1 VIVRIDPSAPLP
13 PFEQLRVQIA
23 ASIHSGTVEGG
34 HRLPPI
40 RQLAADLQLAPGT
53 VARAYRELE
62 AAGLVESRGRRGTR
76 VVDTPPA
83 PAADARAARLT
94 QAADEFALRAT
105 ELGAGLEEATA
116 ALHVALASR
125 SELVERRW

>member
-1 VIVRIDPSAPLP
+1 VIVRIDQSGSLP

-23 ASIHSGTVEGG
+23 ASIHAGTLEGG
-34 HRLPPI
+34 RRLPPI
-40 RQLAADLQLAPGT
+40 RQLAADLELAPGT

-83 PAADARAARLT
+83 PDADERDARLA

-105 ELGAGLEEATA
+105 ELGADLQEATA
-116 ALHVALASR
+116 ALHAALVSRASNAI
-125 SELVERRW
+125 

>member
-1 VIVRIDPSAPLP
+1 VIVRIDQTASLP

-23 ASIHSGTVEGG
+23 ASIHAGTLEGG
-34 HRLPPI
+34 RQLPPI
-40 RQLAADLQLAPGT
+40 RQLAADLELAPGT

-62 AAGLVESRGRRGTR
+62 AAGLIESRGRRGTR

-83 PAADARAARLT
+83 PPADERDARLA

-105 ELGAGLEEATA
+105 ELGADLTEATA
-116 ALHVALASR
+116 ALQAALVSRASDAN
-125 SELVERRW
+125 

>member
-1 VIVRIDPSAPLP
+1 MIVRIDQSASLP

-23 ASIHSGTVEGG
+23 ASIHAGTLEGG
-34 HRLPPI
+34 SRLPSI
-40 RQLAADLQLAPGT
+40 RQLAADLELAPGT

-62 AAGLVESRGRRGTR
+62 TAGLVESRGRRGTR

-83 PAADARAARLT
+83 PIADERDARLA

-105 ELGAGLEEATA
+105 ELGADLEEATSALHA
-116 ALHVALASR
+116 ALVSRASGA
-125 SELVERRW
+125 V

>member
-1 VIVRIDPSAPLP
+1 VIVRIDQSASLP

-23 ASIHSGTVEGG
+23 ASIHSGAIEGG
-34 HRLPPI
+34 RRLPPI
-40 RQLAADLQLAPGT
+40 RQLAADLELAPGT

-62 AAGLVESRGRRGTR
+62 AAGLVESHGRRGTR

-83 PAADARAARLT
+83 PDANERAARLT

-105 ELGAGLEEATA
+105 ELGADLEEATT
-116 ALHVALASR
+116 ALHSALASR
-125 SELVERRW
+125 SKGAT

>member
-1 VIVRIDPSAPLP
+1 MIVRIDQSASLP

-23 ASIHSGTVEGG
+23 ASIHAGTLEGG
-34 HRLPPI
+34 RRLPSI
-40 RQLAADLQLAPGT
+40 RQLAADLDLAPGT

-83 PAADARAARLT
+83 PIADERDARLA

-105 ELGAGLEEATA
+105 ELGADLHEATTALNA
-116 ALHVALASR
+116 ALVSRASGA
-125 SELVERRW
+125 V

>member
-1 VIVRIDPSAPLP
+1 MIVRIDPSASAP

-23 ASIHSGTVEGG
+23 ASIHAGTLEGG
-34 HRLPPI
+34 RRLPPI
-40 RQLAADLQLAPGT
+40 RQLAADLGLAPGT

-76 VVDTPPA
+76 VVDTPPD
-83 PAADARAARLT
+83 PDDVGERDVRLA

-105 ELGAGLEEATA
+105 ELGADLEEASA
-116 ALHVALASR
+116 ALHAALVARASGA
-125 SELVERRW
+125 V

>member
-1 VIVRIDPSAPLP
+1 VIVRIDQSASLP

-23 ASIHSGTVEGG
+23 ASIHAGTLEGG
-34 HRLPPI
+34 RRLPPI
-40 RQLAADLQLAPGT
+40 RQLAADLELAPGT

-83 PAADARAARLT
+83 PDADERDARLAR
-94 QAADEFALRAT
+94 AADEFALRAT
-105 ELGAGLEEATA
+105 ELGADLEEATA
-116 ALHVALASR
+116 ALRAALVSRASNAI
-125 SELVERRW
+125 

>member
-1 VIVRIDPSAPLP
+1 VIVRIDQTASLP

-23 ASIHSGTVEGG
+23 ASIHAGTLEGG
-34 HRLPPI
+34 RQLPPI
-40 RQLAADLQLAPGT
+40 RQLAADLELAPGT

-62 AAGLVESRGRRGTR
+62 AAGLIESRGRRGTR

-83 PAADARAARLT
+83 PPADERDARLA

-105 ELGAGLEEATA
+105 ELGADLTEATA
-116 ALHVALASR
+116 ALHSALVSRASDAN
-125 SELVERRW
+125 